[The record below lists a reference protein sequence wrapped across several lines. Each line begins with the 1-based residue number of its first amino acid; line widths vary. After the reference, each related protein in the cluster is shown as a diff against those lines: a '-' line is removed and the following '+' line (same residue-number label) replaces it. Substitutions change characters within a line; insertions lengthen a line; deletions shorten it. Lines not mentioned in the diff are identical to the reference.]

1 MQKRLG
7 MQLVKRWFQ
16 PNGGT
21 QHKGISFNQKGNEFT
36 AHSKPI
42 QAITDAI
49 EMAVSIFFS
58 YPIYLTENQ
67 QMVSIPIT
75 STGGKKKKGI
85 ADTITEQIKTYLS
98 LQNEQL
104 PCDLAAS

>member
-1 MQKRLG
+1 M
-7 MQLVKRWFQ
+7 VV
-16 PNGGT
+16 
-21 QHKGISFNQKGNEFT
+21 HKTKESLNQKGNEFT

-75 STGGKKKKGI
+75 STGEKKKRKELLI
-85 ADTITEQIKTYLS
+85 L
-98 LQNEQL
+98 LQ
-104 PCDLAAS
+104 SK